1 MSQTPPRR
9 PPSLQGQQEEEEE
22 KTPSKYQ
29 QCPLCGVSG
38 FPDA

>member
-1 MSQTPPRR
+1 MSQTPPRQ
-9 PPSLQGQQEEEEE
+9 PPSPQGQEEE

-29 QCPLCGVSG
+29 RCPLCGETG